1 MSSSHEAAPSPDFL
15 AEEVRRYHHF
25 IVLALWLAVV
35 TGAEIVLIFLPI
47 PVAAVLTILTLMSAG
62 KFFAVILWFMHLIY
76 DKRLL
81 FWCFFAGLAL
91 AFATF
96 TALLKGERPP
106 RTAGTWVSDSP
117 ADPRSFSS
125 AVPTVISSPGDTG
138 VGPCT
143 RRRFT

>member
-1 MSSSHEAAPSPDFL
+1 MSTAHEAAPNPAFL

-35 TGAEIVLIFLPI
+35 TGAEIVLIFLPL
-47 PVAAVLTILTLMSAG
+47 PVAVIFTVLALMSAG

-91 AFATF
+91 AFATYA
-96 TALLKGERPP
+96 ALLCLF
-106 RTAGTWVSDSP
+106 S
-117 ADPRSFSS
+117 ADR
-125 AVPTVISSPGDTG
+125 IDT
-138 VGPCT
+138 
-143 RRRFT
+143 RWFA

>member
-1 MSSSHEAAPSPDFL
+1 MSSAATSSQDFL

-47 PVAAVLTILTLMSAG
+47 PAAAVLTILTLMSAG

-81 FWCFFAGLAL
+81 FWCFLAGLVL

-96 TALLKGERPP
+96 TALITL
-106 RTAGTWVSDSP
+106 
-117 ADPRSFSS
+117 FS
-125 AVPTVISSPGDTG
+125 VDRIDT
-138 VGPCT
+138 
-143 RRRFT
+143 RWFS

>member
-1 MSSSHEAAPSPDFL
+1 MSSSHEAAPSPAFL

-35 TGAEIVLIFLPI
+35 TGAEIVLIFLPL
-47 PVAAVLTILTLMSAG
+47 PAAALLGVLSLLSAI

-81 FWCFFAGLAL
+81 LWCFLAGLVL

-96 TALLKGERPP
+96 AAVLCLF
-106 RTAGTWVSDSP
+106 S
-117 ADPRSFSS
+117 ADRIDTRWFS
-125 AVPTVISSPGDTG
+125 
-138 VGPCT
+138 
-143 RRRFT
+143 

>member
-15 AEEVRRYHHF
+15 VEEVRRYHHF

-35 TGAEIVLIFLPI
+35 TGAEIVLIYLPI
-47 PVAAVLTILTLMSAG
+47 PVAAILTILTLMSAG

-91 AFATF
+91 AFATY
-96 TALLKGERPP
+96 AAMLML
-106 RTAGTWVSDSP
+106 
-117 ADPRSFSS
+117 FS
-125 AVPTVISSPGDTG
+125 VDRIDT
-138 VGPCT
+138 
-143 RRRFT
+143 RWFS